1 MNTLWHRDVI
11 MFFLSRR
18 KCVYLSHRTW
28 MNYEKHQFQQRWA
41 QSLLQQLLGYPHF
54 LGGTQILWYQQ
65 QNSLDYTCMVLPLKY
80 KEVRES
86 VTSRHLLGNKS
97 PNHHTLHFAAEHTP
111 VWAIVSEPREMLLW
125 DLELKINLHVFSN
138 NQLVFL
144 YIRYSNGGEI
154 CIICTIAWIFFM
166 CTEAKRVVLKS
177 FYQEAMQL

>member
-1 MNTLWHRDVI
+1 MWWSHRVKNCTHVYDTERNKIPENQLSTSHLYINTNLLLWHRDVI

-41 QSLLQQLLGYPHF
+41 QSLLQQSLRYPHF

-97 PNHHTLHFAAEHTP
+97 PNHHTLHFAAEHTS
-111 VWAIVSEPREMLLW
+111 VWAIVNDPRKGNATVRFRAE
-125 DLELKINLHVFSN
+125 N
-138 NQLVFL
+138 
-144 YIRYSNGGEI
+144 
-154 CIICTIAWIFFM
+154 
-166 CTEAKRVVLKS
+166 
-177 FYQEAMQL
+177 